1 MLKVT
6 AVEEVM
12 KVGAT
17 FPLRVICSDSQQYI
31 LKAQND
37 YVINGKMLFNEVIAN
52 RFAKLVDIPTPPA
65 AIGILPKSIIL
76 NNKVENLEKYG
87 FKDGK
92 CFLSKY
98 IPGTSLPINPISLRW
113 ISNVEVIPNL
123 ILFDTILMNSDRDG
137 NPGNW
142 FREKSTKKL
151 IAIDHSNIF
160 RLAQVWNKDSLKQ
173 DETIPPEIID
183 AIKGSDYKILM
194 QQYEEHL
201 HKNGWHHRQ
210 HQHPF
215 SVMGRKIN
223 LISKEQIQNCFI
235 NIPQEWD
242 ISDEDK
248 KAAINFLEFQVN
260 HIDDIILELEQL
272 FQL

>member
-1 MLKVT
+1 MLKVI

-12 KVGAT
+12 KVGST
-17 FPLRVICSDSQQYI
+17 IPLRVICSDSQQYI

-37 YVINGKMLFNEVIAN
+37 YVINGKMLLNEIVAN

-65 AIGILPKSIIL
+65 TIGILPKSIIK
-76 NNKVENLEKYG
+76 NNEVENLEKYG
-87 FKDGK
+87 FKDGA

-98 IPGTSLPINPISLRW
+98 TPGTSLPISPVSLRW
-113 ISNVEVIPNL
+113 ISNIDVIPNL
-123 ILFDTILMNSDRDG
+123 VLFDTILMNSDRDG
-137 NPGNW
+137 NAGNW

-151 IAIDHSNIF
+151 VAIDHSNIF

-194 QQYEEHL
+194 QQYEDHL
-201 HKNGWHHRQ
+201 HKSGWHQHQ

-223 LISKEQIQNCFI
+223 LISKKQIKNCFI
-235 NIPQEWD
+235 DIPQEWN

-248 KAAINFLEFQVN
+248 KAAINFLEFQVD

-272 FQL
+272 FKL